1 MALFFDATF
10 LVPPIRYNKGERK
23 GYGMEKDLFA
33 LETVRKEIEDL
44 CESAEGGV
52 LRLEDYFTPDLDPET
67 NIDLVA
73 EIPSLERDQRDGLA
87 RTCADRLAAMKRLL
101 EIPEEKREEAIAKA
115 LAGEGRIAAFCKI
128 YLEPIRIKELREEDQ
143 ELLERVQNS
152 DMTGEET
159 TPEERDFYDRVYS
172 LYLAAQESAA
182 QKRLCL
188 PDSDG
193 LVALRCII
201 HARRLLRL
209 WELEAPE
216 IVVEHEWRR
225 WLQSEF
231 VARWGK
237 DIRRDPRP

>member
-1 MALFFDATF
+1 
-10 LVPPIRYNKGERK
+10 
-23 GYGMEKDLFA
+23 MEKDLFA

-44 CESAEGGV
+44 CEGAAGGV
-52 LRLEDYFTPDLDPET
+52 LRLEDYFTPDLDAET
-67 NIDLVA
+67 SIDLVA
-73 EIPSLERDQRDGLA
+73 SIPSMERDQRDGLA
-87 RTCADRLAAMKRLL
+87 RTCADRLAAMKKLL
-101 EIPEEKREEAIAKA
+101 EIPEEKREEAIPEA
-115 LAGEGRIAAFCKI
+115 LAGDGRIAAFCKV

-143 ELLERVQNS
+143 EILERVHNS

-172 LYLAAQESAA
+172 LYLAALESAA
-182 QKRLCL
+182 QKRLLL

-216 IVVEHEWRR
+216 IVVEHEWKL

-237 DIRRDPRP
+237 DVRRDPQP

>member
-23 GYGMEKDLFA
+23 GYGMGKDLFA

-52 LRLEDYFTPDLDPET
+52 LRLEDYFTSDLDPET
-67 NIDLVA
+67 SIDLVA
-73 EIPSLERDQRDGLA
+73 SIPSMERDQRDGLA
-87 RTCADRLAAMKRLL
+87 RTCAARLAAMKKLL
-101 EIPEEKREEAIAKA
+101 EIPEEKREEAISEA
-115 LAGEGRIAAFCKI
+115 LAGDGRIAAFCKV

-143 ELLERVQNS
+143 EILERVQNS

-172 LYLAAQESAA
+172 LYLAARESAA
-182 QKRLCL
+182 QKRLLL

-225 WLQSEF
+225 
-231 VARWGK
+231 
-237 DIRRDPRP
+237 

>member
-1 MALFFDATF
+1 
-10 LVPPIRYNKGERK
+10 
-23 GYGMEKDLFA
+23 
-33 LETVRKEIEDL
+33 
-44 CESAEGGV
+44 
-52 LRLEDYFTPDLDPET
+52 
-67 NIDLVA
+67 
-73 EIPSLERDQRDGLA
+73 
-87 RTCADRLAAMKRLL
+87 
-101 EIPEEKREEAIAKA
+101 
-115 LAGEGRIAAFCKI
+115 
-128 YLEPIRIKELREEDQ
+128 
-143 ELLERVQNS
+143 
-152 DMTGEET
+152 MTGEET

-172 LYLAAQESAA
+172 LYLAARESAA
-182 QKRLCL
+182 QKRLLL